1 MSAAKTNTTKRGAS
15 KRLPLNPQEQA
26 EFRANRILELRKQID
41 QLEAELSAETDEL
54 VKYID
59 QTGQEDFQ
67 ALKAIRR
74 FGAAR
79 LVGENLTP
87 KELAY
92 AEEQLMNELPDF
104 VKKALDTTKMFNALK
119 TNAVVANALQAK
131 GLIFEQKTSWTLKA
145 KAEK

>member
-1 MSAAKTNTTKRGAS
+1 MSAEKKITTKRGA
-15 KRLPLNPQEQA
+15 KHIIPLTPQEQA
-26 EFRANRILELRKQID
+26 EVRANRILELRKQID

-54 VKYID
+54 VAYINH
-59 QTGQEDFQ
+59 TGQEDFQ

-79 LVGENLTP
+79 LVGEDLTP

-119 TNAVVANALQAK
+119 TNAAVANALQAK
-131 GLIFEQKTSWTLKA
+131 GLSFEQKTSWTLKV